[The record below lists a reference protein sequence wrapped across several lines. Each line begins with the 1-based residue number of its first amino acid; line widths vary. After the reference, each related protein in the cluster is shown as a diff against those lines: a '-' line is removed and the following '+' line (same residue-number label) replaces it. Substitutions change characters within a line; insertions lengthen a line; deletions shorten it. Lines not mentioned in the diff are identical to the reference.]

1 MTTLLLVRH
10 GATQANEIGY
20 WQGWED
26 TSLTEVGMAQAQVV
40 ARRIA
45 REFTPVAV
53 YSSSLRRAL
62 QTAEPIA
69 RAVACPL
76 IPHDGLREIHFGQ
89 ISGLSLEQFRKGFPG
104 LFEAWTDKTNLD
116 FAWPGGESRRA
127 FFTRVWGAVD
137 EILAAHPGAETVV
150 IVAHGG
156 SLRAALAYLL
166 PDQFTNWW
174 TYDLRNASLTVVDV
188 ALGAADLRL
197 LNDCTHLDAP

>member
-26 TSLTEVGMAQAQVV
+26 TALTEVGMAQAQAV
-40 ARRIA
+40 ARRVA
-45 REFTPVAV
+45 REFAPVAV

-69 RAVACPL
+69 QAVACPL

-89 ISGLSLEQFRKGFPG
+89 ISGLSLEQFRKGFPA

-137 EILAAHPGAETVV
+137 EILAAHPGDDTVV

-166 PDQFTNWW
+166 PGQFTNWW

-188 ALGAADLRL
+188 AAGEAQLRL
-197 LNDCTHLDAP
+197 LNDCAHLDAQ